1 MTCLIFVHDVAYMY
15 ILVHVIY
22 MHVQNSQDILSENK
36 DAYMINPCSAGIW
49 FIVELCELVSV
60 RSLEI
65 ASFELFS
72 STPKSFKVYASERYM
87 YTYMYCKPHE
97 AKINFGRDSLILM
110 SLTIPYRTT
119 NFRNL
124 CSDLFSINISW

>member
-1 MTCLIFVHDVAYMY
+1 MICLILVYDFAY
-15 ILVHVIY
+15 IHVHVHVHV
-22 MHVQNSQDILSENK
+22 HVQNSQDILSENK

-72 STPKSFKVYASERYM
+72 STPKTFKVYVSERYV
-87 YTYMYCKPHE
+87 YMYMY
-97 AKINFGRDSLILM
+97 AL
-110 SLTIPYRTT
+110 
-119 NFRNL
+119 
-124 CSDLFSINISW
+124 

>member
-1 MTCLIFVHDVAYMY
+1 MTCLIHVHDFAYMY
-15 ILVHVIY
+15 IHVHV
-22 MHVQNSQDILSENK
+22 HKQNSQDILSENK

-87 YTYMYCKPHE
+87 YVYMYVD
-97 AKINFGRDSLILM
+97 AL
-110 SLTIPYRTT
+110 
-119 NFRNL
+119 
-124 CSDLFSINISW
+124 